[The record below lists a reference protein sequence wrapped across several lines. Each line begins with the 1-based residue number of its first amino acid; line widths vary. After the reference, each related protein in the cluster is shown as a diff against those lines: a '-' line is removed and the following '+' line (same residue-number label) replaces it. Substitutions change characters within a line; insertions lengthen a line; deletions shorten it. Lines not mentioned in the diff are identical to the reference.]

1 MGTLHMAV
9 GGFDVFDSL
18 QNAFTTLMDY
28 IPRIIGALIVLL
40 VGYII
45 ARLLR
50 TGLTKLLRKLRFD
63 EKLGTGQPVQYLRR
77 FSPGGSPSALLGAV
91 VFWLVMVFVITSTIG
106 TLAIPALTGF
116 MNLVLSYIPNVIA
129 AILIMLVAV
138 AVAGAVGGIARRALG
153 DTFSGRIVRSGGPAL
168 VMVIAVFMVLTQL
181 NIAPIIVSATFI
193 ALVGALALGSA
204 LAFGLGGRD
213 AAAEM
218 INSGYRRAQQEQ
230 QQHGESSPGGGPVE
244 GQSSGEL

>member
-1 MGTLHMAV
+1 MSAATMQL
-9 GGFDVFDSL
+9 GGFDVLNSL
-18 QNAFTTLMDY
+18 ERAFTTLVDY

-40 VGYII
+40 IGYII

-50 TGLTKLLRKLRFD
+50 TGLTKLFQKLRLD
-63 EKLGTGQPVQYLRR
+63 EKLGNGQPVQYLRR
-77 FSPGGSPSALLGAV
+77 FSPGGSPSALLGTI
-91 VFWLVMVFVITSTIG
+91 VFWLVMVFTITSAIG
-106 TLAIPALTGF
+106 TLGIPALTGF

-129 AILIMLVAV
+129 AILILLLAV
-138 AVAGAVGGIARRALG
+138 AIAGAIGAIAQRAIGNTLL
-153 DTFSGRIVRSGGPAL
+153 GRIVGSAGPAL
-168 VMVIAVFMVLTQL
+168 VMVIAVFMILTQL

-218 INSGYRRAQQEQ
+218 INAGYRRAQEEQ
-230 QQHGESSPGGGPVE
+230 S
-244 GQSSGEL
+244 QSSTGNGPAEGRSSGQL

>member
-1 MGTLHMAV
+1 MPSATMQL
-9 GGFDVFDSL
+9 GGFDVFNGL
-18 QNAFTTLMDY
+18 ERAFTTLVDY

-50 TGLTKLLRKLRFD
+50 TGLTKLFQKLRLD
-63 EKLGTGQPVQYLRR
+63 AKLGAGQPGQYLRR
-77 FSPGGSPSALLGAV
+77 FSPGGSPSALLGTV
-91 VFWLVMVFVITSTIG
+91 VFWLVMVFAITSAIG
-106 TLAIPALTGF
+106 TLSIPALTGF
-116 MNLVLSYIPNVIA
+116 MNMVLAYIPNVIA
-129 AILIMLVAV
+129 AILILLIAV
-138 AVAGAVGGIARRALG
+138 AVAGAVGAIAQRALG
-153 DTFSGRIVRSGGPAL
+153 DTFSGRIVRSAAPTL
-168 VMVIAVFMVLTQL
+168 VMVIAVFMILTQL

-218 INSGYRRAQQEQ
+218 INAGYQRAQEEQ
-230 QQHGESSPGGGPVE
+230 AANQSGGNGPTQ
-244 GQSSGEL
+244 GRSSGEL

>member
-1 MGTLHMAV
+1 MPSATMQL
-9 GGFDVFDSL
+9 GGFDVFGGL
-18 QNAFTTLMDY
+18 ERAFTTLVDY

-50 TGLTKLLRKLRFD
+50 TGLTKLFQKLRLD
-63 EKLGTGQPVQYLRR
+63 EKLGSGEPGQYLRR
-77 FSPGGSPSALLGAV
+77 FSPGGSPSALLGTV
-91 VFWLVMVFVITSTIG
+91 VFWLVMVFAITSAIG
-106 TLAIPALTGF
+106 TLSIPALTGF
-116 MNLVLSYIPNVIA
+116 MNMVLAYIPNVIA
-129 AILIMLVAV
+129 AILILLIAV
-138 AVAGAVGGIARRALG
+138 AIAGAVGAIAQRALG
-153 DTFSGRIVRSGGPAL
+153 DTFSGRIVRTAAPTL
-168 VMVIAVFMVLTQL
+168 VMVIAVFMILTQL

-218 INSGYRRAQQEQ
+218 INAGYQRAQQEQ
-230 QQHGESSPGGGPVE
+230 SR
-244 GQSSGEL
+244 SSGGDGSTEGRSSGRL